1 MRKGRSYT
9 IRGLWLGAALLAGL
23 SGTAAA
29 AELSA
34 EETVELER
42 LLYRLNFDP
51 GEIDGVVDERTHTAI
66 RQYQEFAALTLDGEP
81 SPALLAEMRAV
92 AQVFDE
98 MKKAQSAEQ
107 AGQQAA
113 WAAEEKARAAERAA
127 QEAAEQAAR
136 VAEEE
141 QARAA
146 KQETQAT
153 AQDVPT
159 PPAEP
164 DMPAPTELVAAPELG
179 PKRAEAAVSAPEP
192 EPSGIPVALAPTPT
206 PALASAPPSVAST
219 APAPTPAPTGGASIS
234 ALPKP
239 APTAPPPKAQP
250 EFNLEGVIS
259 RLVTGTPAPDKDIRA
274 QPNAMSFSVA
284 RAGKAPPGLARKAAR
299 ARAGARLARKFS
311 PNTLADPEGYKNFKK
326 GYAAAQSGNLKL
338 AIDFY
343 TRAIETGDLKLDHLA
358 GAYYNRANVH
368 HYDGALNFAIQDYSS
383 AILNKPDFPGAYYNR
398 GFAFEANR
406 QHTRA
411 VADFMKARALGLHRL
426 GVRSPDLPPPRP

>member
-206 PALASAPPSVAST
+206 PALASTPPSVAST

-299 ARAGARLARKFS
+299 ARAGAQIAKKFT

-326 GYAAAQSGNLKL
+326 GDAAAQSGNLKL

-383 AILNKPDFPGAYYNR
+383 AILNKPDFPSAYYNR